1 MATKILF
8 FDDIF
13 SEQFRRKLSSEHL
26 AFDDGW
32 VSAVTKTLTNGSD
45 DTGRAFQVIKSGDL
59 DNWQVLMEQVAPDV
73 VLLDC
78 FWPEQALVKYGDR
91 KREAEV
97 GLSIIPD
104 MRKAYPHL
112 PIICYTVKPS
122 EELIERAYGLGASF
136 FLEKVPLPMPEVQS
150 PLKYVLIYL
159 LRQKEASC
167 T

>member
-1 MATKILF
+1 MSTKILF
-8 FDDIF
+8 LDDIF
-13 SEQFRRKLSSEHL
+13 SDQFRRKLSSEHL

-59 DNWQVLMEQVAPDV
+59 NNWQALMESEQPDV

-78 FWPEQALVKYGDR
+78 FWPEQALAKFGDR

-97 GLSIIPD
+97 GLSVIPG
-104 MRKAYPHL
+104 MRKAFPDL

-122 EELIERAYGLGASF
+122 EELIDRAYSLGASF

-159 LRQKEASC
+159 LRQKEEAG
-167 T
+167 